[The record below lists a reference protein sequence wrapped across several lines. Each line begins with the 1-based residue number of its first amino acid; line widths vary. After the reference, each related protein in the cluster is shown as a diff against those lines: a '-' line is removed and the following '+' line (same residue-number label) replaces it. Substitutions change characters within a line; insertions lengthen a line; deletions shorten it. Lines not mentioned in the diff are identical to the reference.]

1 MLATSVTRE
10 VALANIKRPP
20 IYRVAAIQSLV
31 LLLISGG
38 WSFIDTV
45 VAWSILAGGVI
56 AVIPHLYFTVYAF
69 RHMGARAS
77 REIARSFNR
86 GEAGKFVLTL
96 VGFACVFQGLPAS
109 QPLAVFGGYIAM
121 LVLQWIL
128 VAKAV
133 SSRAH

>member
-1 MLATSVTRE
+1 MLSTSVTRE

-20 IYRVAAIQSLV
+20 VYRVTATQSLV
-31 LLLISGG
+31 LLVVCGG
-38 WSFIDTV
+38 WSFIDAI

-56 AVIPHLYFTVYAF
+56 AVISHLYFTVYAF

-77 REIARSFNR
+77 KEIARAFAR

-96 VGFACVFQGLPAS
+96 VGFACVFQGVPATK
-109 QPLAVFGGYIAM
+109 PVAVFGGYIAM

-128 VAKAV
+128 VAFAV
-133 SSRAH
+133 RSRT